1 MTKRER
7 VEKTW
12 RLEKAD
18 RPPFVPAV
26 YEHKARLI
34 GKPPADI
41 CRNPEALEAAI
52 RRESAVYDPDM
63 LVVGVDVYNVEA
75 EALGCAVRTGSD
87 PHGLPAIVEPIL
99 RAPSDLDK
107 IGIPDPSVAGRMPMM
122 VDTASRLH
130 ADMGH
135 ETIIRGA
142 LSGPFSMASALTGHE
157 TLLVACLEEP
167 AFVRRLLDFCGR
179 VTVAF
184 GSAFLAHGAG
194 VVIFDSKACPEASSP
209 RIFRDFVLP
218 VYRDLVMPELRSA
231 GARNIALII
240 GGDTTSIVSD
250 LPATGATQLLC
261 DAGTNLPAFAAAC
274 RKAGLSFRANIDA
287 RLVHR
292 GPIEAIRRQTAE
304 ILQTAGTQPGFLL
317 GCGVVAYDCE
327 PDHVLAIRDILEQ
340 GGRP

>member
-34 GKPPADI
+34 GKSPAEV
-41 CRNPEALEAAI
+41 CRSPELLESAL
-52 RRESAVYDPDM
+52 RRELEIYDPDM
-63 LVVGVDVYNVEA
+63 LAVGVDVYNVEA
-75 EALGCAVRTGSD
+75 EALGCTVRTGSD
-87 PHGLPAIVEPIL
+87 PCGLPAIVEPIL

-107 IGIPDPSVAGRMPMM
+107 IGIPDPSSSGRMPMM

-135 ETIIRGA
+135 EMIIRGA

-167 AFVRRLLDFCGR
+167 AFTRSLLEFCGR
-179 VTVAF
+179 VCVAF
-184 GSAFLAHGAG
+184 GSAFLDRGAG
-194 VVIFDSKACPEASSP
+194 VVIFDSKACPGASSP
-209 RIFRDFVLP
+209 RIFHDFVLP
-218 VYRDLVMPELRSA
+218 VYRDLVMPGLRSA

-240 GGDTTSIVSD
+240 GGDTTSIMSD

-261 DAGTNLPAFAAAC
+261 DAGTNIPAFAAAC
-274 RKAGLSFRANIDA
+274 RKSGLAFRANVDA
-287 RLVHR
+287 RLVHQ
-292 GPIEAIRRQTAE
+292 GPIEAIRRQTTE
-304 ILQTAGTQPGFLL
+304 VLRTAGTQPGFLL

-340 GGRP
+340 GVMT